1 MGIIQ
6 PAELGQPPW
15 QLNFSLFSLWP
26 RVSQLMRP
34 TVALDMAA
42 LAMDTTWLATQES
55 IEVTEDIMA
64 ITVMATTPEATAT
77 CTRGTLRLSL
87 RPMLDTPLDCPLTIV
102 DTDMPPTVLDMPD
115 TVLDMPHT
123 VPDTVHLVSVTEPV
137 TLLPVL
143 VASTAATACTR
154 GLLMLSLRLMLA
166 TCDLLPTTHPP
177 TTGMVV
183 PGAMSTEAP
192 RAPEDMLVATTTVLS
207 EAIMAVY
214 MACTRGQL
222 SLATSGGTT
231 DLDAA
236 TRLCTGPTLA
246 TGQPSTTTKSSTP
259 QPATCRTT
267 HRHTHTNTCEWEDA
281 KYHFILF

>member
-42 LAMDTTWLATQES
+42 LAMDTTWLATKEA

-77 CTRGTLRLSL
+77 CTRGTMRLSL

-102 DTDMPPTVLDMPD
+102 DTDMP
-115 TVLDMPHT
+115 HT
-123 VPDTVHLVSVTEPV
+123 VPDTVLLVSVTEPG

-143 VASTAATACTR
+143 VASMAAMACTR
-154 GLLMLSLRLMLA
+154 GLLMLMLRLMLA
-166 TCDLLPTTHPP
+166 TCDLLPTTHPA

-183 PGAMSTEAP
+183 PGATSTEAP
-192 RAPEDMLVATTTVLS
+192 RAPEAMLVATTTVLA

-259 QPATCRTT
+259 QHARVGP
-267 HRHTHTNTCEWEDA
+267 HRHTHTQHLRVERC
-281 KYHFILF
+281 KISLHLF

>member
-42 LAMDTTWLATQES
+42 LAMDTTWLATKES

-115 TVLDMPHT
+115 TVL
-123 VPDTVHLVSVTEPV
+123 LVSVTEPG

-143 VASTAATACTR
+143 AASTAATACTR

-166 TCDLLPTTHPP
+166 TCDLLPTTHPA

-192 RAPEDMLVATTTVLS
+192 RAPEAMPVATTTVLS

-222 SLATSGGTT
+222 SPATSGGTT

-259 QPATCRTT
+259 HPARVGP
-267 HRHTHTNTCEWEDA
+267 HRHTH
-281 KYHFILF
+281 

>member
-1 MGIIQ
+1 
-6 PAELGQPPW
+6 
-15 QLNFSLFSLWP
+15 
-26 RVSQLMRP
+26 
-34 TVALDMAA
+34 
-42 LAMDTTWLATQES
+42 
-55 IEVTEDIMA
+55 
-64 ITVMATTPEATAT
+64 
-77 CTRGTLRLSL
+77 
-87 RPMLDTPLDCPLTIV
+87 MLDTPLDCPLTIV

-123 VPDTVHLVSVTEPV
+123 VPDTVLLVSVTEPG

-154 GLLMLSLRLMLA
+154 GLLMLRLA
-166 TCDLLPTTHPP
+166 TCDLLPTTHPA

-183 PGAMSTEAP
+183 PGATSTEAP
-192 RAPEDMLVATTTVLS
+192 RAPEAMLVATTTVLA

-222 SLATSGGTT
+222 SPATSRGTT

-246 TGQPSTTTKSSTP
+246 TGQPSTTTK
-259 QPATCRTT
+259 
-267 HRHTHTNTCEWEDA
+267 
-281 KYHFILF
+281 L